1 MNKALKSFAAL
12 ACIALASF
20 SCQKIEESNEIQT
33 SKVVNFT
40 ASALETRTVFG
51 TPEGTKYPTLWTAND
66 TKVKVSLNYAS
77 PKDAELTPSA
87 DGKTAS
93 FSVDIKDDET
103 GSYTFYSLSPSSV
116 ALGIS
121 GGDYKSWS
129 VEIPASQRPTENSV
143 AENAQ
148 ILVAQSEVVTEFPS
162 SVKLNYKHL
171 TAYGR
176 MSLKNLELADATITS
191 IALTASKN
199 WVGRWYYYNES
210 GQVAENS
217 ASATITLETNAT
229 DNLWFACAP
238 VDLSGETIKVTVN
251 TTNGPLVKEI
261 TLPANT
267 KFESGVINK
276 FAVDMDGIGFEESKV
291 YSLVTDLSELTENSV
306 VIIAAAEFDYA
317 ISTTQNTNNRG
328 QASVTK
334 SDDGKT
340 VTDPGENVQVFTL
353 EKGKADNAI
362 AFNTGNGYIYA
373 SGTGNHLRTYSDLD
387 TKGSFYVELTSA
399 GTVLEASDESVNQ
412 KFIRYNGGSNMF
424 SCYASSSTVQD
435 LVNIYKLDG
444 SGTDTP
450 LIVVDDTEYTITVA
464 DAENGTVKAS
474 ATAAKKG
481 TEITMTITPDEGYTL
496 DFLTVTDEDNNEI
509 EVEDNAFA
517 MPASNVTISATF
529 KAKEVPSGDYFV
541 KVTSA
546 TDLTDGEYLIVYEG
560 SSLAFNGAL
569 ETLDAASNT
578 VSVEITENGIAV
590 SEELSAA
597 TFTYDS
603 SAKSLK
609 SASGY
614 YIGQTSD
621 ANGLKS
627 SNSVTYENSIS
638 ITSAGDADIVSGGAY
653 LRYNPTSGQTRF
665 RYYKSASYTG
675 QKAVALYKK

>member
-1 MNKALKSFAAL
+1 MNKAFKTIAAL

-20 SCQKIEESNEIQT
+20 SCQKIEESNDIQT

-93 FSVDIKDDET
+93 FSVDVKDDET
-103 GSYTFYSLSPSSV
+103 GSYTFYSLSPSSA

-129 VEIPASQRPTENSV
+129 VEIPASQKPTENSV

-238 VDLSGETIKVTVN
+238 VDLSGETLKVTVN

-261 TLPANT
+261 TLPDNT

-317 ISTTQNTNNRG
+317 ISTTQNNNNRG

-334 SDDGKT
+334 SDDSKT

-353 EKGKADNAI
+353 EKGKADNSI

-373 SGTGNHLRTYSDLD
+373 AGGGNYLRTD
-387 TKGSFYVELTSA
+387 TGLNAKGSFLVELTSE
-399 GTVLEASDESVNQ
+399 GTVLEASDNSVSQ
-412 KFIRYNGGSNMF
+412 KYMRYNGSSSMF
-424 SCYASSSTVQD
+424 SCYAANSTVKD
-435 LVNIYKLDG
+435 LVNIYKLKG
-444 SGTDTP
+444 SGNADKP
-450 LIVVDDTEYTITVA
+450 LIVVDNTEYTITVA
-464 DAENGTVKAS
+464 NVENGTVEAS

-481 TEITMTITPDEGYTL
+481 TEITLTITPAEGYL
-496 DFLTVTDEDNNEI
+496 SDALTVKDAEGNDVEVKDNK
-509 EVEDNAFA
+509 FT
-517 MPASNVTISATF
+517 MPASDVIVSATF
-529 KAKEVPSGDYFV
+529 KEKEEGVVEFIFGSNI
-541 KVTSA
+541 SA
-546 TDLTDGEYLIVYEG
+546 TSGTIDGVTLTTVKNSGSNAPAYNANYSQLRLYRYNSMTLASESNIKSIVITYDGTNIGSDTAADTGSYSCENSVGTWSG
-560 SSLAFNGAL
+560 SSKAV
-569 ETLDAASNT
+569 TITNT
-578 VSVEITENGIAV
+578 GTENVQMRITKIV
-590 SEELSAA
+590 
-597 TFTYDS
+597 
-603 SAKSLK
+603 
-609 SASGY
+609 
-614 YIGQTSD
+614 
-621 ANGLKS
+621 
-627 SNSVTYENSIS
+627 VTLE
-638 ITSAGDADIVSGGAY
+638 
-653 LRYNPTSGQTRF
+653 
-665 RYYKSASYTG
+665 
-675 QKAVALYKK
+675 

>member
-1 MNKALKSFAAL
+1 MNKAIKSFAAL

-33 SKVVNFT
+33 SNVVNFT

-93 FSVDIKDDET
+93 FSVEIKDDET
-103 GSYTFYSLSPSSV
+103 GSYTFYSLSPSSA

-129 VEIPASQRPTENSV
+129 VEIPASQKPTEKSV

-238 VDLSGETIKVTVN
+238 VDLSGETLKVTVN

-261 TLPANT
+261 TLPDNT

-317 ISTTQNTNNRG
+317 ISTTQNNNNRG

-334 SDDGKT
+334 SDDSKT

-353 EKGKADNAI
+353 EKGKADNSI

-373 SGTGNHLRTYSDLD
+373 AGGGNYLRTD
-387 TKGSFYVELTSA
+387 TGLNAKGSFLVDLTSE
-399 GTVLEASDESVNQ
+399 GTVLEASDNSVSQ
-412 KFIRYNGGSNMF
+412 KYMRYNGSSNMF
-424 SCYASSSTVQD
+424 SCYAANSTVKD
-435 LVNIYKLDG
+435 LVNIYKLKG
-444 SGTDTP
+444 SGNADKP
-450 LIVVDDTEYTITVA
+450 LIVVDNTEYTITVA
-464 DAENGTVKAS
+464 NVENGTVEAS

-481 TEITMTITPDEGYTL
+481 TEITLTITPAEGYL
-496 DFLTVTDEDNNEI
+496 SDALTVKDAEGKDVEVKDNK
-509 EVEDNAFA
+509 FT
-517 MPASNVTISATF
+517 MPASDVIVSATF
-529 KAKEVPSGDYFV
+529 KEKEEGVVEFIFGSNI
-541 KVTSA
+541 SA
-546 TDLTDGEYLIVYEG
+546 TSGTIDGVTLTTVKNSG
-560 SSLAFNGAL
+560 SSAPAYNANYSQLRLYRYNSITLASESNIKSIVITYDG
-569 ETLDAASNT
+569 TNIGSDTAADTGSYSCENSVGTWSGSSNAVT
-578 VSVEITENGIAV
+578 ITNTGTENVQMRITKIV
-590 SEELSAA
+590 
-597 TFTYDS
+597 
-603 SAKSLK
+603 
-609 SASGY
+609 
-614 YIGQTSD
+614 
-621 ANGLKS
+621 
-627 SNSVTYENSIS
+627 VTLE
-638 ITSAGDADIVSGGAY
+638 
-653 LRYNPTSGQTRF
+653 
-665 RYYKSASYTG
+665 
-675 QKAVALYKK
+675 

>member
-1 MNKALKSFAAL
+1 MNNALKSFAAL

-20 SCQKIEESNEIQT
+20 SCQKIEESNDIQT

-40 ASALETRTVFG
+40 ASALETRTAFG

-66 TKVKVSLNYAS
+66 TKVKVSLNYAP

-93 FSVDIKDDET
+93 FSVEIKDDET
-103 GSYTFYSLSPSSV
+103 GSYTFYSLSPSSA

-129 VEIPASQRPTENSV
+129 VEIPASQKPTEKSV

-238 VDLSGETIKVTVN
+238 VDLSGETLKVTVN

-261 TLPANT
+261 TLPDNT

-317 ISTTQNTNNRG
+317 ISTTQNNNNRG

-334 SDDGKT
+334 SDDSKT

-353 EKGKADNAI
+353 EKGKADNSI

-373 SGTGNHLRTYSDLD
+373 AGGGNYLRTD
-387 TKGSFYVELTSA
+387 TGLNAKGSFLVELTSE
-399 GTVLEASDESVNQ
+399 GTVLEASDNSVSQ
-412 KFIRYNGGSNMF
+412 KYMRYNGSSSMF
-424 SCYASSSTVQD
+424 SCYAANSTVKD
-435 LVNIYKLDG
+435 LVNIYKLKG
-444 SGTDTP
+444 SGNADKP
-450 LIVVDDTEYTITVA
+450 LIVVDNTEYTITVA
-464 DAENGTVKAS
+464 NVENGTVEAS

-481 TEITMTITPDEGYTL
+481 TEITLTITPDEGHAL
-496 DFLTVTDEDNNEI
+496 KNLTVLDADQVVVFSTEDADVNVFI
-509 EVEDNAFA
+509 
-517 MPASNVTISATF
+517 MPASNVTVYAEFEEKGNAPDPVTMNIFSNLAT
-529 KAKEVPSGDYFV
+529 VTGSGVGQTATWTDGDITVTAV
-541 KVTSA
+541 KNETSA
-546 TDLTDGEYLIVYEG
+546 TAFRSSDTDHTRFYTGWTITV
-560 SSLAFNGAL
+560 SS
-569 ETLDAASNT
+569 TSNT
-578 VSVEITENGIAV
+578 IDEVVFTCTSNAYATTLNGY
-590 SEELSAA
+590 S
-597 TFTYDS
+597 FTNGTS
-603 SAKSLK
+603 K
-609 SASGY
+609 ASGS
-614 YIGQTSD
+614 IVTVSD
-621 ANGLKS
+621 VEAS
-627 SNSVTYENSIS
+627 STSVTLEAQVRIS
-638 ITSAGDADIVSGGAY
+638 AIKVI
-653 LRYNPTSGQTRF
+653 
-665 RYYKSASYTG
+665 YK
-675 QKAVALYKK
+675 

>member
-1 MNKALKSFAAL
+1 MNKAFKTIAAL

-20 SCQKIEESNEIQT
+20 SCQKIEESNDIQT

-40 ASALETRTVFG
+40 ASALETRTAFG
-51 TPEGTKYPTLWTAND
+51 TPDGTKYPTLWTAND
-66 TKVKVSLNYAS
+66 AKVKVSLNYAS

-93 FSVDIKDDET
+93 FSVEIKDDET
-103 GSYTFYSLSPSSV
+103 GSYTFYSLSPSSA

-129 VEIPASQRPTENSV
+129 VEIPASQKPTEKSV

-238 VDLSGETIKVTVN
+238 VDLSGETLKVTVN

-261 TLPANT
+261 TLPADT

-334 SDDGKT
+334 SDDSKT

-353 EKGKADNAI
+353 EKGKADNTI

-387 TKGSFYVELTSA
+387 TKGSFYVELTSV
-399 GTVLEASDESVNQ
+399 GTVLESSDESVNQ

-424 SCYASSSTVQD
+424 SCYAANSSVQD

-450 LIVVDDTEYTITVA
+450 LIIVDNTEYTIAVA
-464 DAENGTVKAS
+464 DSENGIVTAS
-474 ATAAKKG
+474 AESAKKG
-481 TEITMTITPDEGYTL
+481 TEITLTITPDEGYAL
-496 DFLTVTDEDNNEI
+496 KNLTVLDADQVVVFSTEDADVNVFI
-509 EVEDNAFA
+509 
-517 MPASNVTISATF
+517 MPASNVTVYAEFEESAGITVTKTMTSIVTENNYTISAGSDVTCYTSF
-529 KAKEVPSGDYFV
+529 KLDDVVTVATSGDPNCGSFWGSTTQEWRLYQNKGGDITISVPTGYSLVSAKITFTV
-541 KVTSA
+541 TNTGALYDGTTKVTS
-546 TDLTDGEYLIVYEG
+546 G
-560 SSLAFNGAL
+560 
-569 ETLDAASNT
+569 
-578 VSVEITENGIAV
+578 
-590 SEELSAA
+590 EELTLSGNSKTWTVGNTGTA
-597 TFTYDS
+597 TN
-603 SAKSLK
+603 
-609 SASGY
+609 
-614 YIGQTSD
+614 GQVRVT
-621 ANGLKS
+621 AIE
-627 SNSVTYENSIS
+627 VTYE
-638 ITSAGDADIVSGGAY
+638 
-653 LRYNPTSGQTRF
+653 
-665 RYYKSASYTG
+665 
-675 QKAVALYKK
+675 

>member
-1 MNKALKSFAAL
+1 MNKAFKTIAAL

-20 SCQKIEESNEIQT
+20 SCQKIEESNDIQT

-93 FSVDIKDDET
+93 FSVDVKDDET
-103 GSYTFYSLSPSSV
+103 GSYTFYSLSPSSA

-129 VEIPASQRPTENSV
+129 VEIPASQKPTENSV

-238 VDLSGETIKVTVN
+238 VDLSGETLKVTVN

-261 TLPANT
+261 TLPDNT

-276 FAVDMDGIGFEESKV
+276 FAVDMDEIGFEESKV

-317 ISTTQNTNNRG
+317 ISTTQNNNNRG

-334 SDDGKT
+334 SDDSKT

-353 EKGKADNAI
+353 EKGKADNSI

-399 GTVLEASDESVNQ
+399 GTVLEASDESVDQ
-412 KFIRYNGGSNMF
+412 KFIRYNGSSNMF
-424 SCYASSSTVQD
+424 SCYTATSSVQN

-450 LIVVDDTEYTITVA
+450 LIVVDDTEYTITVS
-464 DAENGTVKAS
+464 DAENGSVEAS

-481 TEITMTITPDEGYTL
+481 TEITLTITPDEGYAL
-496 DFLTVTDEDNNEI
+496 KNLTVLDADQVVVFSTEDADVNVFI
-509 EVEDNAFA
+509 
-517 MPASNVTISATF
+517 MPASNVTVYAEFEESAGITVTKTMTSIVTENNYTISAGSDVTCYTSF
-529 KAKEVPSGDYFV
+529 KLDDVVTVATSGDPNCGSFWGSTTQEWRLYQNKGGDITISVPTGYSLVSAKITFTV
-541 KVTSA
+541 TNTGALYDGTTKVTS
-546 TDLTDGEYLIVYEG
+546 G
-560 SSLAFNGAL
+560 
-569 ETLDAASNT
+569 
-578 VSVEITENGIAV
+578 
-590 SEELSAA
+590 EELTLSGNSKTWTVGNTGTA
-597 TFTYDS
+597 TN
-603 SAKSLK
+603 
-609 SASGY
+609 
-614 YIGQTSD
+614 GQVRVT
-621 ANGLKS
+621 AIE
-627 SNSVTYENSIS
+627 VTYE
-638 ITSAGDADIVSGGAY
+638 
-653 LRYNPTSGQTRF
+653 
-665 RYYKSASYTG
+665 
-675 QKAVALYKK
+675 